1 MRADVSLADGRAA
14 GRPDTV
20 RAGGRTLLIVGAAVA
35 AIAAVGYLAA
45 LATHPMNVMLKGF
58 DLQVYLGG
66 ARQALHHSHSL
77 YTWDFEH
84 HPGIQFTYTPFA
96 ALAFAAGLA
105 LPFKALMTVVTVVS
119 LFSLVATIWIAFR
132 QLGWERTSRLGATLL
147 LSGLLLWTEPVQ
159 RALYLGQVELALM
172 ALVVWD
178 LCQPDRRRWK
188 GAATGIAAGIKLV
201 PLLFIAYLLL
211 TKRFRQAAV
220 AAGTFVVTVII
231 GFIALP
237 NASVTWWLDGDFI
250 QAGRTGFVGG
260 QQNQSLRG
268 IMTRFIGS
276 VNGTVAPWLLIAI
289 VVGLVG
295 LAAAVI
301 LDQHG
306 YTFAGLL
313 ATALTALL
321 VSPISWDH
329 HWVWIAP
336 GLALIVDAAVRAGRA
351 GATGLRTAWYALA
364 VVVLIVFAAWP
375 DFWKSTAGLLQG
387 GLINYAPAAPFPSG
401 DNPRYPEYH
410 WHGLQLIAGNLDLL
424 AGLGLFV
431 VVLAVAFPLYRAGR
445 QNRVNPLADSRC
457 GMQQFGPCRHSY
469 RRSRSTAAR
478 IRATLRRSPQPPPPS
493 AACLRSAASA
503 WSTAA
508 VTSA

>member
-211 TKRFRQAAV
+211 TRRFRQAAV

-231 GFIALP
+231 GFIVFP
-237 NASVTWWLDGDFI
+237 NASVTWWLDGNFF

-260 QQNQSLRG
+260 EQNQSLRG
-268 IMTRFIGS
+268 IMTRLIGS
-276 VNGTVAPWLLIAI
+276 VNGTVAPWLLVAI
-289 VVGLVG
+289 VVGLAG

-301 LDQHG
+301 LDRRG
-306 YTFAGLL
+306 YTFAGLMV
-313 ATALTALL
+313 AALTALL

-351 GATGLRTAWYALA
+351 GAGGLRAAWYALA
-364 VVVLIVFAAWP
+364 AAVLIVFAAWP
-375 DFWKSTAGLLQG
+375 EFWSKTAGLLQG
-387 GLINYAPAAPFPSG
+387 GLINYAPAASFPSG

-410 WHGLQLIAGNLDLL
+410 WHGLELIAGNLELL
-424 AGLGLFV
+424 AGLGLFL
-431 VVLAVAFPLYRAGR
+431 VVLAVAFHLFRSNSA
-445 QNRVNPLADSRC
+445 RVAP
-457 GMQQFGPCRHSY
+457 
-469 RRSRSTAAR
+469 RS
-478 IRATLRRSPQPPPPS
+478 
-493 AACLRSAASA
+493 
-503 WSTAA
+503 
-508 VTSA
+508 